1 MVPVGAIEGRRCRL
15 PGRGRQSSIER
26 LRGRCA
32 LAARIEIEHAP
43 KVLEL
48 EDYADGRLR
57 LVLTL
62 SKLNQ
67 VTKLDFLLS
76 AEEAGQL
83 ADALRAGRA

>member
-1 MVPVGAIEGRRCRL
+1 MAQL
-15 PGRGRQSSIER
+15 
-26 LRGRCA
+26 
-32 LAARIEIEHAP
+32 IEITHAP

-48 EDYADGRLR
+48 ETYEDGHLR

-76 AEEAGQL
+76 PAEAGAL
-83 ADALRAGRA
+83 AEALAASVD

>member
-1 MVPVGAIEGRRCRL
+1 M
-15 PGRGRQSSIER
+15 PG
-26 LRGRCA
+26 L
-32 LAARIEIEHAP
+32 IEITHAP

-48 EDYADGRLR
+48 ETYDDGQLR

-76 AEEAGQL
+76 PEDASALAEAL
-83 ADALRAGRA
+83 ATPVA

>member
-1 MVPVGAIEGRRCRL
+1 M
-15 PGRGRQSSIER
+15 
-26 LRGRCA
+26 
-32 LAARIEIEHAP
+32 AARIEIEHAP

-83 ADALRAGRA
+83 ADALRVGRA

>member
-1 MVPVGAIEGRRCRL
+1 M
-15 PGRGRQSSIER
+15 PG
-26 LRGRCA
+26 L
-32 LAARIEIEHAP
+32 IEITHAP

-48 EDYADGRLR
+48 ETYDDGQLR

-76 AEEAGQL
+76 PEESTALAEAL
-83 ADALRAGRA
+83 AAPTA

>member
-1 MVPVGAIEGRRCRL
+1 M
-15 PGRGRQSSIER
+15 PG
-26 LRGRCA
+26 L
-32 LAARIEIEHAP
+32 IEITHAP

-48 EDYADGRLR
+48 ETYDDGQLR

-76 AEEAGQL
+76 PEDASTLAEAL
-83 ADALRAGRA
+83 ATPVA

>member
-1 MVPVGAIEGRRCRL
+1 M
-15 PGRGRQSSIER
+15 QK
-26 LRGRCA
+26 
-32 LAARIEIEHAP
+32 IEITHAP

-48 EDYADGRLR
+48 ETHGDSKLR

-76 AEEAGQL
+76 AGEAKSL
-83 ADALRAGRA
+83 ARALDSGAP

>member
-1 MVPVGAIEGRRCRL
+1 MHK
-15 PGRGRQSSIER
+15 
-26 LRGRCA
+26 
-32 LAARIEIEHAP
+32 IEITHAP

-48 EDYADGRLR
+48 EEHSDGQMR

-76 AEEAGQL
+76 AEEANSL
-83 ADALRAGRA
+83 ALALDSGTP

>member
-1 MVPVGAIEGRRCRL
+1 MAT
-15 PGRGRQSSIER
+15 
-26 LRGRCA
+26 
-32 LAARIEIEHAP
+32 RIEITHAP

-48 EDYADGRLR
+48 EDYTDGQLR

-76 AEEAGQL
+76 AEEAARL
-83 ADALRAGRA
+83 ADALRGEPA